1 MSLTSQDLYDI
12 IYIESEGNEMITIK
26 STLGNLSKDT
36 KVTATYTCGGGEH
49 EEEGFNCTDA
59 VEALIAALQA
69 ETFSLSLIKKGL
81 EHGLYLVEDMM
92 D

>member
-1 MSLTSQDLYDI
+1 MSLTLQDLYDI

-26 STLGNLSKDT
+26 STLGNRSQDT
-36 KVTATYTCGGGEH
+36 KVTATYTCGDNEYND
-49 EEEGFNCTDA
+49 FSCKDA
-59 VEALIAALQA
+59 VEALVAALQA

-81 EHGLYLVEDMM
+81 EHGLDLVDNMM

>member
-1 MSLTSQDLYDI
+1 MSLTLPNLYDI

-26 STLGNLSKDT
+26 STLGNRSQDT
-36 KVTATYTCGGGEH
+36 KVTATYTCGDNEYND
-49 EEEGFNCTDA
+49 FSCKDA

-81 EHGLYLVEDMM
+81 EHGLCLVENMM

>member
-1 MSLTSQDLYDI
+1 MSLTLQDLYDI
-12 IYIESEGNEMITIK
+12 IYIESEENEMITIK
-26 STLGNLSKDT
+26 STLGNRSQDT
-36 KVTATYTCGGGEH
+36 KVTATYTCGDNEYND
-49 EEEGFNCTDA
+49 FSCKDA

-81 EHGLYLVEDMM
+81 EHGLDLVDNMM